1 MEIIWG
7 SSYCK
12 VKIHL
17 ATKPA
22 LVSGSKSNTLHFL
35 LRFHST
41 DRRVEWH
48 WVGGIVKG
56 LNSFEEIDRTK
67 AKWLNDY
74 SQLQPNLPSSKN
86 VALLFMW
93 NEKKTRKRKSSEGDA
108 FFFVQTLQ
116 SNRFMFF
123 FFMQIQNTHS
133 HSKTET
139 KNKMMLSEC

>member
-1 MEIIWG
+1 MSSVEIIWG

-22 LVSGSKSNTLHFL
+22 SVSESKSNTLDFL

-41 DRRVEWH
+41 DRKVEWH

-56 LNSFEEIDRTK
+56 LNSFEQIDRTK

-93 NEKKTRKRKSSEGDA
+93 NEKKRKENQAKA
-108 FFFVQTLQ
+108 MLFFFVQTLQ
-116 SNRFMFF
+116 SNRFMFVF
-123 FFMQIQNTHS
+123 LMQIQNTHS
-133 HSKTET
+133 HSKNR
-139 KNKMMLSEC
+139 KIKIKRC